1 MGFLDH
7 STNNIIVDAVLTDEG
22 RRALARNDGT
32 FQIRLFSLGDDEV
45 DYTLIEKF
53 GRQVGKEKIAKN
65 TPIFE
70 AQTDG
75 QLAMRSRLLTLPS
88 RLLSSLPILSVTQTE
103 SVERLEG
110 PGGAELV
117 GIKMNKDNATR
128 AGSITIAQLMPGG
141 GDLRIPDGLYDSSFT
156 ITVPDRFITL
166 TNLRKISVSSQTRIA
181 TYRKVSSGA
190 ANAGGGSSVNLSLA
204 LRTLDST
211 HFDVFSTARDAN
223 RIDAVINIIGDQSGL
238 RKTLRLQITRNG
250 AN

>member
-65 TPIFE
+65 TPVFE

-88 RLLSSLPILSVTQTE
+88 RLLRNLPILSVTQTE
-103 SVERLEG
+103 SVERIEG
-110 PGGAELV
+110 PGAQLV
-117 GIKMNKDNATR
+117 GIQMNKDNASR
-128 AGSITIAQLMPGG
+128 AGSISIAQVMPGG
-141 GDLRIPDGLYDSSFT
+141 ADLRIPDGLYDSSFT
-156 ITVPDRFITL
+156 ITVPDRFVL
-166 TNLRKISVSSQTRIA
+166 LSNLRKISVSSQTRIA

-190 ANAGGGSSVNLSLA
+190 ANAGGGSTVTISLA

-238 RKTLRLQITRNG
+238 RKTLRLQIIRNG
-250 AN
+250 V